1 VMRRNVQVLALIG
14 SGHAVSH
21 FYLLALPPLF
31 PLLRQELG
39 ASYTEL
45 GLLVTLLNVSTGM
58 AQVPAGYLVDR
69 FGARR
74 LLLLGLAIMGLAM
87 GALGFAPSYW
97 LMLVLVAIAG
107 IGNSVFHPADYA
119 VLSASV
125 DRGWLG
131 RAFSIHTFSGNLGF
145 MLAPATMIAL
155 TALLGWRGALIASGG
170 LAFVVLCAMLAGSGV
185 LRDEAAGARREGERP
200 SERPAG
206 GGLLLSSP
214 LLLLFL
220 FYVLSATFTS
230 GVQSFSVTALH
241 GFWGTDLAIANLILT
256 AFLVASAGG
265 VLLGGLLA
273 DRTERYVLVTVSA
286 FGAAALLMLVVGL
299 VPLPAALMLA
309 LFALIGLIQGSVR
322 TSRDMMVRT
331 VTPPGSTGRVFAF
344 VMTGLNVGAAITPV
358 LFGLL
363 LDLGEPQ
370 LVFLLL
376 SAFLVAGAGVIVL
389 AQASI
394 GARAAADHRRMP
406 AE

>member
-1 VMRRNVQVLALIG
+1 MLRRNAQVLALIG

-31 PLLRQELG
+31 PLLREELG

-45 GLLVTLLNVSTGM
+45 GLLVTILNVSTGM
-58 AQVPAGYLVDR
+58 AQVPAGILVDR
-69 FGARR
+69 FGASR

-87 GALGFAPSYW
+87 GALGFAQSYW

-131 RAFSIHTFSGNLGF
+131 RAFSIHTFTGNLGF
-145 MLAPATMIAL
+145 MMAPGTMIAL
-155 TALLGWRGALIASGG
+155 TALVGWRGALIASGA
-170 LAFVVLCAMLAGSGV
+170 LAFVVLGAMLAGAGI
-185 LRDEAAGARREGERP
+185 LRDEAAGQGRNQRAARGTP
-200 SERPAG
+200 TAG
-206 GGLLLSSP
+206 RGLMLSSP

-220 FYVLSATFTS
+220 FYVLTATFTS
-230 GVQSFSVTALH
+230 GVQSFSVTALN
-241 GFWGTDLAIANLILT
+241 GFRGTDLALANLILT

-265 VLLGGLLA
+265 VLLGGLIA

-286 FGAAALLMLVVGL
+286 FGSAALLMLVVGT

-309 LFALIGLIQGSVR
+309 LFALIGLLQGSVR

-344 VMTGLNVGAAITPV
+344 VMTGLNVGAAITPL

-370 LVFLLL
+370 FVFLLL
-376 SAFLVAGAGVIVL
+376 SAFLVAGAGVVVL
-389 AQASI
+389 VQAAIAAQT
-394 GARAAADHRRMP
+394 ADQRRMP

>member
-1 VMRRNVQVLALIG
+1 MRRNAQVLALIG

-45 GLLVTLLNVSTGM
+45 GLLVTILNISTGM
-58 AQVPAGYLVDR
+58 AQVPAGILVDR

-87 GALGFAPSYW
+87 GALGFAQSYW

-131 RAFSIHTFSGNLGF
+131 RAFSIHTFTGNLGF
-145 MLAPATMIAL
+145 MMAPGTMIAL
-155 TALLGWRGALIASGG
+155 TALVGWRGALIASGA
-170 LAFVVLCAMLAGSGV
+170 LAFVVLGAMLAGAGI
-185 LRDEAAGARREGERP
+185 LRDEAAGQGRNQRAARGTP
-200 SERPAG
+200 TAG
-206 GGLLLSSP
+206 RGLMLSSP

-220 FYVLSATFTS
+220 FYVLTATFTS
-230 GVQSFSVTALH
+230 GVQSFSVTALN
-241 GFWGTDLAIANLILT
+241 GFRGTDLALANLILT

-265 VLLGGLLA
+265 VLLGGLIA

-286 FGAAALLMLVVGL
+286 FGAAALLMLVVGT

-309 LFALIGLIQGSVR
+309 LFALIGLLQGSVR

-344 VMTGLNVGAAITPV
+344 VMTGLNVGAAITPL

-370 LVFLLL
+370 FVFLLL
-376 SAFLVAGAGVIVL
+376 SAFLVAGAGVVVL
-389 AQASI
+389 VQAAIAAQT
-394 GARAAADHRRMP
+394 ADQRRMP